1 MVGPG
6 HWLARRPEALSQVCR
21 APVFTPHLFCT
32 GTTLAVCCLIATP
45 PQAAPSDRPM
55 PPPAQP
61 LALQRCSA
69 FRAGDASG
77 RLLSR
82 RRGTSLPPPAGFAAH
97 RRQRR
102 QTTLVVRAVFDL
114 PLNWNHTDWLKVR
127 LPGCM
132 HLLRQ
137 TQSNMCRQVC
147 SAAQHP
153 AEAPTAAPRMLRAAP
168 QVPRGQAQVTLYPWM
183 AAFQRQECMR
193 RWLQAEVG
201 WGVGWGSP
209 RAASILPAW
218 FACCSLLMPSW

>member
-1 MVGPG
+1 
-6 HWLARRPEALSQVCR
+6 
-21 APVFTPHLFCT
+21 
-32 GTTLAVCCLIATP
+32 
-45 PQAAPSDRPM
+45 M

-114 PLNWNHTDWLKVR
+114 PLNWNHTDWLKV
-127 LPGCM
+127 
-132 HLLRQ
+132 
-137 TQSNMCRQVC
+137 
-147 SAAQHP
+147 
-153 AEAPTAAPRMLRAAP
+153 
-168 QVPRGQAQVTLYPWM
+168 PRGQAQVTLYPWM

-193 RWLQAEVG
+193 RWLQAELCMSEAQARSVLSRCPALG
-201 WGVGWGSP
+201 ELDVRLARRRLRQLDRQLGVSKMD
-209 RAASILPAW
+209 AALLVLRRPAMLLPAISDVVSY
-218 FACCSLLMPSW
+218 AVGRTGPALPG